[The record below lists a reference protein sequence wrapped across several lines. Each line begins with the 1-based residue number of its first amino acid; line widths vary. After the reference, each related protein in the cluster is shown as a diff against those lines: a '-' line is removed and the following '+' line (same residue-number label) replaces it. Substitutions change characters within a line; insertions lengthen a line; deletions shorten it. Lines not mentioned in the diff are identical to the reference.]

1 MPLIDYLVNCSCS
14 ENRGEFLEKL
24 QRARSQIKTGT
35 SSQPVLTKTSTV
47 KIVVGNWTLSCKKD
61 GELHIQ
67 NTDGQQV
74 GELLSLLGPPRMKMP
89 PNMSLGTEFLLGCPR
104 NSPMSMLIWKL

>member
-1 MPLIDYLVNCSCS
+1 MSAIDFCSFPYLTVVNLSFT

-35 SSQPVLTKTSTV
+35 SSQPLLSKMSPVR
-47 KIVVGNWTLSCKKD
+47 IVVGNWTLSCRKD

-74 GELLSLLGPPRMKMP
+74 GDMM
-89 PNMSLGTEFLLGCPR
+89 TEISQCSISHKF
-104 NSPMSMLIWKL
+104 